1 MPVLLFVSAHPDDEL
16 YAAGL
21 LAALSKRRVEIDLV
35 CLTRGEGGS
44 LGQPPVATRAQ
55 LGATREAELRA
66 SAAALGIGSVEMLGY
81 IDPEPSG
88 NPRVARA
95 PNIDS
100 ADLALEIMDAIRESG
115 PDAILTHGSN
125 GEYGHPAHRLVHL
138 AVLQG
143 STWSQVKG
151 FSPVLYTFNAAA
163 PGVSLWGGVNPDDPA
178 DLVFD
183 ATPWLDAK
191 IRAFESH
198 ASQRHIWLRPG
209 GPATTEE
216 YVRGNAFQET
226 YRRIGPARGDDPL
239 RKWLSWP

>member
-1 MPVLLFVSAHPDDEL
+1 MIPVLLFIGAHPDDEL

-21 LAALSKRRVEIDLV
+21 LAALSKRRVEVDLL
-35 CLTRGEGGS
+35 CLTRGEGGG
-44 LGQPPVATRAQ
+44 LGQPPVATRES
-55 LGATREAELRA
+55 LGAVREAELRA
-66 SAAALGIGSVEMLGY
+66 SAAALGVVSVEMLGY
-81 IDPEPSG
+81 ADPEPSG

-95 PNIDS
+95 PNVDS
-100 ADLALEIMDAIRESG
+100 ADLAMEILDAIRKSG

-143 STWSQVKG
+143 ATWCQARG
-151 FSPVLYTFNAAA
+151 LYPVLYTFNAAA
-163 PGVSLWGGVNPDDPA
+163 PGVSPWGGVNPDDPA

-191 IRAFESH
+191 IRAFECH
-198 ASQRHIWLRPG
+198 ASQRGMWLRPG

-216 YVRGNAFQET
+216 YVRANASQET
-226 YRRIGPARGDDPL
+226 YRRLGPVNGDDPL
-239 RKWLSWP
+239 KAWLS